1 LEDDGQRKI
10 IIVSPEKIEQLSEY
24 PHYRAN
30 LLIER
35 DLIDCLNRIRNTL
48 GPINGLIHF
57 TGQLDYS
64 KSLLELS
71 KQDWESLIDR
81 FIHIPALVTKHTV
94 TTLAPDGALE
104 EPIKFKE
111 SAGNVVIVGPDWP
124 KGEKISGLI
133 KARAELFRGA
143 LRPFVV
149 TANQEL
155 SDVLA
160 SKIRL
165 YLILPGNFDNG
176 SVDEDQLRDS
186 ISSLISRSE
195 NRQQNETIFCL
206 GN

>member
-1 LEDDGQRKI
+1 
-10 IIVSPEKIEQLSEY
+10 
-24 PHYRAN
+24 
-30 LLIER
+30 
-35 DLIDCLNRIRNTL
+35 
-48 GPINGLIHF
+48 LIHF